1 MFAEHFQS
9 GLVGVEVL
17 TPAGKNPPARLFKI
31 NGPPG
36 LITKE
41 YEREIKGFKY
51 EVKGKGSQTSS
62 IQCPS
67 AAKDSLGLTQPLI
80 VFQLRSAYQDDP
92 MNLEIVVIDS
102 NSQRRRLLFSTTF
115 RTMELNS
122 LHAQIP
128 WTQPRRDIW
137 TNVVFDLQQLT
148 HQCYS
153 SDFVSVDAF
162 LIRPVCFLRKVFTL
176 PLAAIQSSS
185 GEGLGNIAVP
195 SNFDF
200 PLGAIFTTFQ
210 ITAKKVPSKSCKD
223 GASPIVLGT
232 GLQVSGSKIQS
243 QKTSSSSGVRRN
255 SRSPVRSGSAVTGG
269 RISSKQSGDS
279 INESHAMMKSEML
292 LSAGVRSISAG
303 ANRAAAIAKLNTEPK
318 AMRSKSLANIN
329 DKISRTPRTPEEDRI
344 IDSQV
349 DELSK
354 LLSATLDARIDKERC
369 EETAS
374 LVPEYLKIP
383 EQSSTH
389 SSSSARSAS
398 STEKKVSYKDET
410 ELYEFSNTNSNTNIN
425 ANINTN
431 SGVDPISAKQ
441 LSHLIT
447 RTTSAS
453 TSNSRPGTGNRVTAL
468 NDLSQLSHLKCD
480 DIVQHVRVSTPI
492 TTTNNESQS
501 DSQRRDENISMN
513 NVTQSQTSSE
523 AGAEEYPRPFI
534 PLPILHY
541 HPTSIKSASQLLLL
555 GQDEEGDG
563 DDDGVIEA
571 RIKAGMFLK
580 HDSVNED
587 REMKESSMK
596 EMEELKEMECSEVD
610 DEQYNADEAYDND
623 EVTVPLT
630 TLSSTQRK
638 PRANVYDR
646 ANMNTESTE
655 ISRQNRHVFLTGSME
670 NVTND
675 YVLHGS
681 LSRNSTSSTKSDID
695 DFKNDQDQDRLL
707 DRTGRIKW
715 KDEDNFLRFGSEL
728 SSPSIY
734 MNNGSDIVL
743 KDVLNKTLKVRR
755 RLPSRESDR
764 GSDKEGGEGY
774 YQQED
779 DSTIDLLAQ
788 LSNGFESEVSSSSFY
803 LSPNAIT
810 PVRSMNSI
818 QRMTSPQAS
827 KHIKN
832 LRNLKK
838 TRSSELSSSSTS
850 PSDQFSH
857 QEDVRE
863 VHSLSSINQA
873 ALISAPSSARLAVTT
888 RATAV
893 TVAAA
898 SSRVTLETRRLP
910 SQTDC
915 VEAGQPIDEEEE
927 AEEEG
932 SESNS
937 DSNSD
942 SDSDSGGEFD
952 EEDEVGD
959 EDEEED
965 NIFSSSTSSPLLA
978 VLTNQL
984 HTVLSV
990 LMQREHSFIEEF
1002 GEDCYTA
1009 IR

>member
-51 EVKGKGSQTSS
+51 ELKGKGSQTSS

-67 AAKDSLGLTQPLI
+67 ATKDSLGLTQPLI

-148 HQCYS
+148 QQCYS

-185 GEGLGNIAVP
+185 GEGVGDIAVP

-210 ITAKKVPSKSCKD
+210 ITAKKVPSISGKER
-223 GASPIVLGT
+223 ASPLVLGT

-255 SRSPVRSGSAVTGG
+255 SRSPVRSGSAVTRG

-279 INESHAMMKSEML
+279 STESHAMMKSEML

-303 ANRAAAIAKLNTEPK
+303 ANRAAAIAKVNTEPK

-329 DKISRTPRTPEEDRI
+329 DKISRMPRTPEEDRI

-354 LLSATLDARIDKERC
+354 LLSATLDARIEKEKC

-374 LVPEYLKIP
+374 LVSEYLKIP
-383 EQSSTH
+383 EQISTH
-389 SSSSARSAS
+389 SSSSVRSAS

-410 ELYEFSNTNSNTNIN
+410 ELYEFSNTNT
-425 ANINTN
+425 NINTN

-441 LSHLIT
+441 FSHLTT
-447 RTTSAS
+447 RTTSTS
-453 TSNSRPGTGNRVTAL
+453 TSTSRPGNGNRVTAL
-468 NDLSQLSHLKCD
+468 NDLLQLSHLKCD
-480 DIVQHVRVSTPI
+480 DIVQHVRVSTPNI
-492 TTTNNESQS
+492 TTNSESQR
-501 DSQRRDENISMN
+501 DSQRRDENIPLS
-513 NVTQSQTSSE
+513 NVTQSHISSESE
-523 AGAEEYPRPFI
+523 AGAEEHPRPFI
-534 PLPILHY
+534 PQPILHY

-555 GQDEEGDG
+555 GQEGEGDG

-571 RIKAGMFLK
+571 RASAEVLCQ

-587 REMKESSMK
+587 RKTKEGSTK
-596 EMEELKEMECSEVD
+596 ELEELKEMECSEVD
-610 DEQYNADEAYDND
+610 DEQYNADEAFDSD
-623 EVTVPLT
+623 EGTVPLT
-630 TLSSTQRK
+630 LLSSTQRK

-646 ANMNTESTE
+646 ANMNESTE
-655 ISRQNRHVFLTGSME
+655 ISGQNRHVFLSGSME

-695 DFKNDQDQDRLL
+695 DIKKDQDQDRLL

-728 SSPSIY
+728 SSPARY
-734 MNNGSDIVL
+734 MNNGSDNGL

-755 RLPSRESDR
+755 RLSSRESDR
-764 GSDKEGGEGY
+764 CSDKEGGEGY
-774 YQQED
+774 YQEED

-810 PVRSMNSI
+810 PVRSMNSL

-827 KHIKN
+827 KHMKN
-832 LRNLKK
+832 LKNLKK
-838 TRSSELSSSSTS
+838 TRSSELSSSSAS
-850 PSDQFSH
+850 PSPLDQFSH
-857 QEDVRE
+857 QDDVRE

-898 SSRVTLETRRLP
+898 SSRVTLETRRLL
-910 SQTDC
+910 SQPDC
-915 VEAGQPIDEEEE
+915 VQAGQPIDEEGE
-927 AEEEG
+927 AEEER
-932 SESNS
+932 S

-942 SDSDSGGEFD
+942 SDSGGEYD
-952 EEDEVGD
+952 EEDEVGYED
-959 EDEEED
+959 EEEEGEEED

-990 LMQREHSFIEEF
+990 LMQREHSYIEEF

>member
-51 EVKGKGSQTSS
+51 ELKGKGSQTSS

-148 HQCYS
+148 QQCYS

-185 GEGLGNIAVP
+185 GEEVGDIAVP

-210 ITAKKVPSKSCKD
+210 IIAKKVQSKSGKE
-223 GASPIVLGT
+223 GASPLVLGT

-243 QKTSSSSGVRRN
+243 QKTCSSSGVRRN
-255 SRSPVRSGSAVTGG
+255 SRSPVRSGSAVSRG
-269 RISSKQSGDS
+269 RVSSKQSGDS
-279 INESHAMMKSEML
+279 SNESHAMMKSEML

-303 ANRAAAIAKLNTEPK
+303 ANRAAALAKLNTEPK

-329 DKISRTPRTPEEDRI
+329 DKISRMPRTPEEDRI
-344 IDSQV
+344 VDSQV

-354 LLSATLDARIDKERC
+354 LLSATLDARIEKERC

-374 LVPEYLKIP
+374 LVSEYLKIP

-398 STEKKVSYKDET
+398 STEKMVPYKDET
-410 ELYEFSNTNSNTNIN
+410 ELYEFSNR
-425 ANINTN
+425 NINTN
-431 SGVDPISAKQ
+431 SNTGIDPISAKQ

-447 RTTSAS
+447 RTTSTSTS

-468 NDLSQLSHLKCD
+468 NDLLQLSHLKCD
-480 DIVQHVRVSTPI
+480 DIVQHVRVNTPNI
-492 TTTNNESQS
+492 TTKNESQS
-501 DSQRRDENISMN
+501 NSQRRDENISLS
-513 NVTQSQTSSE
+513 NVTQSQISSE
-523 AGAEEYPRPFI
+523 AGAEEYPRPFV

-555 GQDEEGDG
+555 GQDKEGDGDG

-571 RIKAGMFLK
+571 RASAEVLLQ
-580 HDSVNED
+580 HDYVNED
-587 REMKESSMK
+587 RETKEGSKK
-596 EMEELKEMECSEVD
+596 EMEEMECSEVD

-623 EVTVPLT
+623 EGTVPLT
-630 TLSSTQRK
+630 ILSSTQRK

-646 ANMNTESTE
+646 ANMNESTE
-655 ISRQNRHVFLTGSME
+655 ISGQNRHVFLTGSTE

-681 LSRNSTSSTKSDID
+681 LSRNSTSSTKSDIGD
-695 DFKNDQDQDRLL
+695 IKNDQDQDRLL

-728 SSPSIY
+728 SSRARY
-734 MNNGSDIVL
+734 MNNGSDNVL
-743 KDVLNKTLKVRR
+743 KDVLSKTLKVRR

-774 YQQED
+774 YQEED

-827 KHIKN
+827 KHMKS
-832 LRNLKK
+832 LRK
-838 TRSSELSSSSTS
+838 TRSSELSSSSAS
-850 PSDQFSH
+850 PSPLDQFSH
-857 QEDVRE
+857 QDDVRE

-888 RATAV
+888 RAAAV
-893 TVAAA
+893 TIAAA

-910 SQTDC
+910 SQPDC
-915 VEAGQPIDEEEE
+915 VQAGQPIDEEGEE

-942 SDSDSGGEFD
+942 SDSGGEYD
-952 EEDEVGD
+952 EEEDEVGD
-959 EDEEED
+959 EDEEEEGEEDD
-965 NIFSSSTSSPLLA
+965 NIFASSTSSPLLA

-990 LMQREHSFIEEF
+990 LMQREHSYIEEF

>member
-9 GLVGVEVL
+9 GIVGVEVL

-51 EVKGKGSQTSS
+51 ELKGKGSQTSS

-102 NSQRRRLLFSTTF
+102 NSQRRRFLFSTTF

-148 HQCYS
+148 QQCYS
-153 SDFVSVDAF
+153 SDFASVDAF

-176 PLAAIQSSS
+176 PLAAIQSSA
-185 GEGLGNIAVP
+185 GEGLGDIAVP

-200 PLGAIFTTFQ
+200 PPGAIFTTFQ
-210 ITAKKVPSKSCKD
+210 ITAKKLLSRSGKE
-223 GASPIVLGT
+223 GASPLVLGT

-243 QKTSSSSGVRRN
+243 QKTSNGVRRN
-255 SRSPVRSGSAVTGG
+255 SRSPVRSGSAVTRG
-269 RISSKQSGDS
+269 RPLSKRSGDS
-279 INESHAMMKSEML
+279 SNESHAMMKSEML

-318 AMRSKSLANIN
+318 AMRSKSFANIN
-329 DKISRTPRTPEEDRI
+329 DEISRMPRTPEEDRI

-354 LLSATLDARIDKERC
+354 LLSATVDARIEKERC

-374 LVPEYLKIP
+374 LVSEYLKIP

-389 SSSSARSAS
+389 SSSSARSAFS
-398 STEKKVSYKDET
+398 AEKKVSYKDET
-410 ELYEFSNTNSNTNIN
+410 ELYEFLTSNMNTNTNCGI
-425 ANINTN
+425 
-431 SGVDPISAKQ
+431 DPISAKQ
-441 LSHLIT
+441 LSHLFT
-447 RTTSAS
+447 WTTSTSTSAS
-453 TSNSRPGTGNRVTAL
+453 TSRPGMGYHVTAS
-468 NDLSQLSHLKCD
+468 NDQLLLSHLKSD
-480 DIVQHVRVSTPI
+480 DIVQTVRVGTPNMTI
-492 TTTNNESQS
+492 NDESQR
-501 DSQRRDENISMN
+501 DSKRKNENISLS
-513 NVTQSQTSSE
+513 NVTQSRISSE
-523 AGAEEYPRPFI
+523 TAAEEYPRLFVPH
-534 PLPILHY
+534 PILHY

-555 GQDEEGDG
+555 GQDGDDEGEGEGDG
-563 DDDGVIEA
+563 NDNTIETRA
-571 RIKAGMFLK
+571 SASAEVLEE
-580 HDSVNED
+580 HDNINED

-596 EMEELKEMECSEVD
+596 EMEELKDMESSELD
-610 DEQYNADEAYDND
+610 DELYNADDAYDND
-623 EVTVPLT
+623 EGTVPLSI
-630 TLSSTQRK
+630 LSSTNQRK
-638 PRANVYDR
+638 PRSNVYDR
-646 ANMNTESTE
+646 ANMNAESAD
-655 ISRQNRHVFLTGSME
+655 ISGQNRHVFLSGSME

-675 YVLHGS
+675 YVLHS
-681 LSRNSTSSTKSDID
+681 SISRNSTSSTKSDID
-695 DFKNDQDQDRLL
+695 DMKFDQDRQL
-707 DRTGRIKW
+707 DRPGRIKW
-715 KDEDNFLRFGSEL
+715 KDEDNFLRFGPGF
-728 SSPSIY
+728 SSPARY
-734 MNNGSDIVL
+734 MNNASDSVL
-743 KDVLNKTLKVRR
+743 KDVLNKTLKVKRR
-755 RLPSRESDR
+755 IPSRESDK
-764 GSDKEGGEGY
+764 GSDKEGEGY
-774 YQQED
+774 YQVED
-779 DSTIDLLAQ
+779 DSTIDLLAH
-788 LSNGFESEVSSSSFY
+788 LSNGFESEISSSFY

-810 PVRSMNSI
+810 PVRSMNSL

-827 KHIKN
+827 KHLKS
-832 LRNLKK
+832 LKK
-838 TRSSELSSSSTS
+838 TRSTESSSSSAS
-850 PSDQFSH
+850 PSHQFTL

-863 VHSLSSINQA
+863 VNSLSSINQV

-893 TVAAA
+893 TIAAA
-898 SSRVTLETRRLP
+898 SSRVALETRRLP
-910 SQTDC
+910 SQPDC
-915 VEAGQPIDEEEE
+915 VDAGKPIHEEEE
-927 AEEEG
+927 EEE
-932 SESNS
+932 EEEEDS
-937 DSNSD
+937 DSNSN
-942 SDSDSGGEFD
+942 SDSGGEYD
-952 EEDEVGD
+952 DEDEVGD
-959 EDEEED
+959 DDEEEEGED
-965 NIFSSSTSSPLLA
+965 DANIFSASTSSPLLA

-990 LMQREHSFIEEF
+990 LMQREHSYIEEF